1 MTRGDETRSAGPD
14 DLRRAFR
21 RHAAGVAVVTARG
34 PLGPVGLTATSLASL
49 SADPPLLTF
58 NVSGTSPTGSLLARA
73 EHVGV
78 HLLTHEQADL
88 AERFA
93 RRHEDRFAPPTRW
106 EPGLH
111 GVPILA
117 GVRAWMLA
125 AVEHR
130 FHVAG
135 QVVLVGRVLRTAT
148 GDVGPPLLYHD
159 GRFRRL
165 GGDAGRLRVLDH
177 GARDRSA

>member
-1 MTRGDETRSAGPD
+1 
-14 DLRRAFR
+14 
-21 RHAAGVAVVTARG
+21 
-34 PLGPVGLTATSLASL
+34 
-49 SADPPLLTF
+49 
-58 NVSGTSPTGSLLARA
+58 
-73 EHVGV
+73 
-78 HLLTHEQADL
+78 
-88 AERFA
+88 
-93 RRHEDRFAPPTRW
+93 
-106 EPGLH
+106 
-111 GVPILA
+111 VPILA